1 MVDARRRFGITWEVS
16 ARMERVP
23 YDLIVIG
30 SGPGGYSAAIRA
42 GQYGLKTALIEKQ
55 AKLGGTC
62 LLVGCIPT
70 KALLH
75 TADVWERI
83 SHSDQEGIHCE
94 NPRLDYPK
102 VKDRKDGIVN
112 RHAKGV
118 EFLLKR
124 AKVERISGFATLKGG
139 GKIEVKSDSGTQ
151 TLEAKNIIIATGSE
165 ARMIPGLQPDAE
177 TILTNIEILNLT
189 AVPKSL
195 AIIGAGAVGVEFAS
209 IFRRFGSEVTVIEM
223 LPRIVPVEDEEVS
236 KELERTFKKQKIR
249 VETGAKAENIEKTGK
264 GVKLTL
270 TTRDGKQEVLEVEK
284 LLVAVG
290 RKPNTDQIGLE
301 NTKVEL
307 DRGFIKVNA
316 QQQTDEPGVYAI
328 GDVVAGTPQLAHVAT
343 REGMIAVAHMAG
355 KPAVPINRNRIPG
368 ATYTQPGIG
377 SVGMTEAQARAAGY
391 KVKVG
396 KFPFAGDSRAT
407 ILGRHDGFIKV
418 VTDEKYG
425 EILGVHIIGP
435 EAFELLGEA
444 VAAMEAESTVD
455 VMMQTIHAHPTL
467 YEGVGEA
474 FNAVYGLSIN
484 A

>member
-1 MVDARRRFGITWEVS
+1 
-16 ARMERVP
+16 MEKVP

-70 KALLH
+70 KSLLQ
-75 TADVWERI
+75 TADVWQRFVHAAE
-83 SHSDQEGIHCE
+83 EGIQCE

-112 RHAKGV
+112 KHSKGV
-118 EFLLKR
+118 EMLLKR
-124 AKVERISGFATLKGG
+124 AKVERIGGYATLKGG
-139 GKIEVKSDSGTQ
+139 GKVEVKSDAGVQ
-151 TLEAKNIIIATGSE
+151 TLEAKSIIIATGSE
-165 ARMIPGLQPDAE
+165 ARMLPGLEPDPE
-177 TILTNIEILNLT
+177 FILTNIEILNLT

-209 IFRRFGSEVTVIEM
+209 IFHRFGAEVTVIEM
-223 LPRIVPVEDEEVS
+223 LPRIVPVEDEDIS
-236 KELERTFKKQKIR
+236 KELERNFRKQKIR
-249 VETGAKAENIEKTGK
+249 VETGARAENIRKTGHS
-264 GVKLTL
+264 VQLTL
-270 TTRDGKQEVLEVEK
+270 TTREGKQEELEVDK

-290 RKPNTDQIGLE
+290 RKPNTDKIGLE

-307 DRGFIKVNA
+307 DRGFIKVDQN
-316 QQQTDEPGVYAI
+316 QQTAEPGVYAI

-355 KPAVPINRNRIPG
+355 KPAIPINKNRIPG
-368 ATYTQPGIG
+368 CTYTEPGIG
-377 SVGMTEAQARAAGY
+377 SVGLTEAQARAQGY
-391 KVKVG
+391 QVKVG
-396 KFPFAGDSRAT
+396 RFPFAGNSRAT
-407 ILGRHDGFIKV
+407 ILGHHEGFVKV
-418 VTDEKYG
+418 VADERYG

-435 EAFELLGEA
+435 EGFELIAEA
-444 VAAMEAESTVD
+444 VAAMEAEATVEL
-455 VMMQTIHAHPTL
+455 MMQTIHAHPTL
-467 YEGVGEA
+467 YEAVGEA